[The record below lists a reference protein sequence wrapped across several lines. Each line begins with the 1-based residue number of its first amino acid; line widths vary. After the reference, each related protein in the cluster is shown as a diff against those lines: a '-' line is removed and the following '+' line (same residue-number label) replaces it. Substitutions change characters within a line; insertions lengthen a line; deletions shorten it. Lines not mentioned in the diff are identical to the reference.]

1 VNALLEQ
8 AGDASL
14 VAKSIELATPAG
26 TPVTLAAGR
35 SRRAGVM
42 SAQRLWAPW
51 RMQYVQGERKD
62 EGCIFCL
69 AGESS
74 DDEARLVLHR
84 GQRCL
89 VMLNAFPYNSGHL
102 MVSPHRHVA
111 SIERLDDDELL
122 ELMTLT
128 QRALRAVR
136 ETYAPDGFN
145 LGVNEGEVAGAGFAG
160 HVHLHVVP
168 RWAADSN
175 FMAVTAYTRVLPQ
188 SLEDSYAQLR
198 ERFARLQ
205 S

>member
-1 VNALLEQ
+1 
-8 AGDASL
+8 
-14 VAKSIELATPAG
+14 
-26 TPVTLAAGR
+26 
-35 SRRAGVM
+35 M
-42 SAQRLWAPW
+42 SGQRLWAPW
-51 RMQYVQGERKD
+51 RMRYVQGKRKD

-69 AGESS
+69 AAESA
-74 DDEARLVLHR
+74 DDEARRVLHR

-102 MVSPHRHVA
+102 MVAPHRHA
-111 SIERLDDDELL
+111 ATIENLDDDELL

-128 QRALRAVR
+128 RRALRVVR

-145 LGVNEGEVAGAGFAG
+145 LGVNEGEIAGAGFAG

-198 ERFARLQ
+198 GRFGVLGT
-205 S
+205 